1 MRTRFRGS
9 TKQIWTTTSRNR
21 GPRSC
26 IGWCGEQLTEYVLHD
41 VEDVLPY
48 VAILDGPRLLDRVAR
63 DTL

>member
-1 MRTRFRGS
+1 
-9 TKQIWTTTSRNR
+9 
-21 GPRSC
+21 
-26 IGWCGEQLTEYVLHD
+26 VLHD